1 MSIGKMRGKK
11 MKTLEYLEG
20 KQATENF
27 EEGMKT
33 LFKAPKTER
42 RRKSVEA
49 ARSRS
54 LLWRKDVLV

>member
-1 MSIGKMRGKK
+1 

-33 LFKAPKTER
+33 LFKAPKTTVVKAEKKR
-42 RRKSVEA
+42 VP
-49 ARSRS
+49 SRPS
-54 LLWRKDVLV
+54 RLKKPKPSDED